1 MATAAKKPAS
11 KPAAKPAA
19 KPSPRHVPVGSG
31 IANKGR
37 ETVMSRRRSI
47 DDAVDKMSR

>member
-1 MATAAKKPAS
+1 MAAAK

-19 KPSPRHVPVGSG
+19 KPSPKSVPLGSG

-37 ETVMSRRRSI
+37 ETVATRRRSI

>member
-1 MATAAKKPAS
+1 MATKKPAP
-11 KPAAKPAA
+11 KPAPKT
-19 KPSPRHVPVGSG
+19 SPKHVPLGSG

-37 ETVMSRRRSI
+37 DTVANRRRSI